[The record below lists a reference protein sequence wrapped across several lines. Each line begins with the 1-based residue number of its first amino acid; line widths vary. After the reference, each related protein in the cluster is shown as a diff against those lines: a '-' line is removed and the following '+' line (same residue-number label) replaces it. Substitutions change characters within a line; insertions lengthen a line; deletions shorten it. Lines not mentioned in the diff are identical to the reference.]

1 MKKFQGSDPG
11 KLRERK
17 KMIEEVK
24 EKEVPQ
30 VK

>member
-17 KMIEEVK
+17 NLIEEVQ
-24 EKEVPQ
+24 EKEVPE
-30 VK
+30 VI